1 MVTLTMSPTIMSQ
14 MVYPRT
20 AKGSKSWSRNWQPLK
35 RRYVVIGVIKLV
47 TLEGSAPRNLAHSN
61 SNSSSNRII
70 IAAAEMEEAIGAV
83 VVALPEVIT
92 GAEIGADADLLVD
105 VDMEDITEEEADM
118 SLKPTLGNKAT
129 LTMEPLFLIVK

>member
-1 MVTLTMSPTIMSQ
+1 MVTLTMSPTLMSQ

-47 TLEGSAPRNLAHSN
+47 TLGGNAPRNSALSN
-61 SNSSSNRII
+61 SNSNSNRII